1 MDKSLLF
8 QLLLP
13 IIILQLI
20 LMITAL
26 SSLVK
31 QQNTKG
37 SKWLWAVIIIFVNL
51 LGPVIYFVFGRK
63 DR

>member
-1 MDKSLLF
+1 
-8 QLLLP
+8 
-13 IIILQLI
+13 
-20 LMITAL
+20 MITAL
-26 SSLVK
+26 LSLVK